1 MDFFQKKISL
11 GSGIILLSGV
21 SAVVILAFVAI
32 STGILRDDNEKTVE
46 KIENL
51 EESTEEGIGEIQL
64 RQAEQGEIAQKQREA
79 DLKKEELE
87 RQPPGPPKNLRVEP
101 GNGSV
106 KINWDKPD
114 DTGGTKLNEYII
126 TLMPDQDP
134 FPVPYNKEDSQ
145 SYTLNDLKNNSEY
158 SIKIISV
165 NEFGTS
171 DPVLSESFIP
181 FDDPVPPSKI
191 YVEAVAEESI

>member
-1 MDFFQKKISL
+1 M
-11 GSGIILLSGV
+11 
-21 SAVVILAFVAI
+21 
-32 STGILRDDNEKTVE
+32 
-46 KIENL
+46 
-51 EESTEEGIGEIQL
+51 
-64 RQAEQGEIAQKQREA
+64 
-79 DLKKEELE
+79 
-87 RQPPGPPKNLRVEP
+87 EP

-106 KINWDKPD
+106 KINWNKPD

-126 TLMPDQDP
+126 TLMPNQDP

-158 SIKIISV
+158 SVKIISV

-191 YVEAVAEESI
+191 YVEAVAGGIDLSWELPRNDFDEIIKIEYFNIRDRDGNLIKENIPGNETFASLKNLEKDKSYQFTIISIISNTKACHLNIQILQFLHLHLALQIM